1 MQTVL
6 CLCAILVSA
15 DRKLDYYCKA
25 VFFDKVRLHN
35 AYSSVM
41 RCCLRWTSSTI
52 FFTDTIE
59 CFQWCLILR
68 NFLGIII
75 CSVCLRSLHKQT
87 LNYFNLEKNPSNT
100 LFSLTLWIPLATCM
114 NLYFELKISFTD
126 INSTVLKSKITSNIF
141 PRQIHG

>member
-75 CSVCLRSLHKQT
+75 CSVCLQSLQKQT
-87 LNYFNLEKNPSNT
+87 LKYFNLEKNPSNT
-100 LFSLTLWIPLATCM
+100 LFSLTLWYHSYMHEFIFSIESK
-114 NLYFELKISFTD
+114 LYWYQFNCSQK
-126 INSTVLKSKITSNIF
+126 
-141 PRQIHG
+141 